1 MDITRQ
7 RTPPASESWAPAIK
21 DEAFRRIAGSPL
33 VEGCATHG
41 NAGRHA
47 FALVAGFWPFV
58 DAFPA
63 IIRRTYGPTDAA
75 PDKLLRRFQR
85 RAGAILANTLVGMES
100 DERDHRALWLRSARS
115 LGLSEA
121 GLGRLPVLPEVRQL
135 VEAVGNESSLARRL
149 LYFVAVEMVAE
160 SVARVVSASPR
171 FVAAMGEP
179 GMGWFAAHRLSPGET
194 GAHEALAYKLA
205 LAVKR
210 AAREPVDPDAVAADI
225 LRCIDWFVAAGAAC
239 EVAFCPAADLPG
251 GRRLSGG
258 G

>member
-7 RTPPASESWAPAIK
+7 RIPPASESWAPPIK
-21 DEAFRRIAGSPL
+21 AEAFRRIAGSPL
-33 VEGCATHG
+33 VQGCATHG
-41 NAGRHA
+41 NAGGHA
-47 FALVAGFWPFV
+47 FALLAGFWPFV

-63 IIRRTYGPTDAA
+63 IIRRTYGPADAA

-85 RAGAILANTLVGMES
+85 RAGAILANSLIGMES

-121 GLGRLPVLPEVRQL
+121 GLGRLPVVPEVRQL
-135 VEAVGNESSLARRL
+135 VEAVGNESSLSRRL

-160 SVARVVSASPR
+160 SVARVVCPSPR

-179 GMGWFAAHRLSPGET
+179 GMGWFAAHRLLAGET

-210 AAREPVDPDAVAADI
+210 TADEPVEAGAVAADI
-225 LRCIDWFVAAGAAC
+225 LRCVDWFVAAGAAC
-239 EVAFCPAADLPG
+239 TVAFCPPAEIPACRAG
-251 GRRLSGG
+251 
-258 G
+258 